1 MVIDLTLIAVGLVL
15 LVAGADVLV
24 RGSAS
29 IAAKLRVS
37 ELVIG
42 LTIVSIGTS
51 APELTVN
58 VVAALNGS
66 ADIAIGNVLGSNIAN
81 ILLVLGVCAIIT
93 TLKVKQ
99 STVWKE
105 IPLALI
111 GMVLI
116 FVMGNDELFDGVG
129 FNALTRTDGIALM
142 VLMGIFVYYIVGMAK
157 SDRAKNQK
165 QTEAYEAEVA
175 TQQFSGVVSAL
186 MIVGGL
192 IGLVAGGQLLVKS
205 ASSLALAA
213 GMSEALVG
221 LTIVAIGT
229 SLPELV
235 TSVVAALKG
244 HADIAVGNIVGSNIF
259 NVFWVLGLSST
270 IIQLPINN
278 SIDYDIGIGIAATT
292 LLFVFMF
299 LGKKHR
305 LVRWQGALFVTMYV
319 GYIASIVVRG

>member
-1 MVIDLTLIAVGLVL
+1 V
-15 LVAGADVLV
+15 
-24 RGSAS
+24 
-29 IAAKLRVS
+29 
-37 ELVIG
+37 
-42 LTIVSIGTS
+42 
-51 APELTVN
+51 
-58 VVAALNGS
+58 
-66 ADIAIGNVLGSNIAN
+66 
-81 ILLVLGVCAIIT
+81 T

-142 VLMGIFVYYIVGMAK
+142 VLMGIFVYYIIGMAK
-157 SDRAKNQK
+157 SDREKNQK
-165 QTEAYEAEVA
+165 QAKAYEAEVA
-175 TQQFSGVVSAL
+175 TQQYSAGISAL
-186 MIVGGL
+186 MIGGGL
-192 IGLVAGGQLLVKS
+192 VGLVAGGQLLVHA
-205 ASSLALAA
+205 ASSLAIAA

-235 TSVVAALKG
+235 TSVVAAFKG

-270 IIQLPINN
+270 IIQLPISN
-278 SIDYDIGIGIAATT
+278 SIDYDIGVGIGATL

-305 LVRWQGALFVTMYV
+305 LVRWQGVLFVSIYV
-319 GYIASIVVRG
+319 AYITSIIVRG